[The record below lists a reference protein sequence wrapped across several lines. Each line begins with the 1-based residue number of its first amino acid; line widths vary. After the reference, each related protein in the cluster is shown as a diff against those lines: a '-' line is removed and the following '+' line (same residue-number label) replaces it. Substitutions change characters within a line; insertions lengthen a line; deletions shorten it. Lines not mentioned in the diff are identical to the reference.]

1 MIQVRQ
7 VGGISDNKA
16 GWVPETHLEA
26 IRRKCK
32 KTEVPVFR
40 APLAKQPARKV
51 PAFRLRVSSAD
62 SN

>member
-16 GWVPETHLEA
+16 GWVPNTHLDA

-32 KTEVPVFR
+32 KTVVPVFR
-40 APLAKQPARKV
+40 APLAKEPAREV
-51 PAFRLRVSSAD
+51 PAFRLRVSAD
-62 SN
+62 NN